1 MAPKKRS
8 SIKRRLALDSDDDDV
23 PPLAP
28 DSDVE
33 FDEGHGP
40 AAKAPPPRRAIVP
53 ASSSSASAPV
63 VPAPPPEGVGR
74 AERRS
79 TIRRR
84 LKAGEEDLGIVPA
97 ATGVGAVVASAP
109 QAGDLPFNA
118 LLKRKWC
125 LGQKSSADVQEE
137 AAAAAAQSAARRHA
151 DEPSGKQF
159 DVCVFLND
167 GYHSAAYS
175 TSRERLQPANAVLLR
190 LQSVQCS
197 RGFTQQQQLEQC
209 RRLHATVTTGCR
221 RNDDDAARCCSAH
234 GARKP
239 SSRPK
244 PQEHRSHCKPW
255 TASWS
260 AASMTCAAPLMN

>member
-84 LKAGEEDLGIVPA
+84 LKAGEEGTGIVPA

-137 AAAAAAQSAARRHA
+137 AAAAAAQSAV
-151 DEPSGKQF
+151 G
-159 DVCVFLND
+159 L
-167 GYHSAAYS
+167 
-175 TSRERLQPANAVLLR
+175 ERLAGINPHQPGHMQRALISA
-190 LQSVQCS
+190 SGWP
-197 RGFTQQQQLEQC
+197 RG
-209 RRLHATVTTGCR
+209 
-221 RNDDDAARCCSAH
+221 
-234 GARKP
+234 
-239 SSRPK
+239 
-244 PQEHRSHCKPW
+244 
-255 TASWS
+255 
-260 AASMTCAAPLMN
+260 APEFFILPYLN